1 MPCPSNLEKQ
11 IKRHVIAPRHLCY
24 AVTAPGMEQLCA
36 QELAGLS
43 DQIQVEATVR
53 GGVVFSG
60 RLEALYQAN
69 LHLRTAGR
77 LLLRVAE
84 FKATNF
90 RQLGKRCATVPWE
103 RYLPWGALPV
113 CKVTSHQ
120 SRLYHSQAVAQHVAL
135 ALTDCW
141 RNLGA
146 APADAPDQSLFVR
159 LDQDLV
165 TLSLDSSGAN
175 LYRRGLK
182 THGGQAPLRETLAA
196 AILRMAGYNPERPLL
211 DPMCGAGSFALEAA
225 LWAKQI
231 PPGFHREFAFMQWP
245 AFRPRQWQHLR
256 TTAQKA
262 IRSLPHPLI
271 HASDLDPEACRRLAA
286 CVAHHHLDDAVDVQC
301 HDFFALQ
308 PPPARDGHPPATG
321 LIVLNPPYGV
331 RLTPDQRMET
341 FYKRIGAKLAD
352 DFKGWQVALIV
363 PSPHLIGTQPFPTT
377 SIPLLHGGLQLTLL
391 VGRVKH

>member
-1 MPCPSNLEKQ
+1 MGHP
-11 IKRHVIAPRHLCY
+11 
-24 AVTAPGMEQLCA
+24 
-36 QELAGLS
+36 AGL
-43 DQIQVEATVR
+43 Q
-53 GGVVFSG
+53 G
-60 RLEALYQAN
+60 
-69 LHLRTAGR
+69 
-77 LLLRVAE
+77 
-84 FKATNF
+84 
-90 RQLGKRCATVPWE
+90 
-103 RYLPWGALPV
+103 
-113 CKVTSHQ
+113 
-120 SRLYHSQAVAQHVAL
+120 LYHSQAVAQHVAL
-135 ALTDCW
+135 AVAACW
-141 RNLGA
+141 RDLGV
-146 APADAPDQSLFVR
+146 APADSPDHSLFVR

-182 THGGQAPLRETLAA
+182 IHGGQAPLRETLAA
-196 AILRMAGYNPERPLL
+196 AILRIAGYHPELPLI
-211 DPMCGAGSFALEAA
+211 DPMCGSGSFTLEAA

-245 AFRPRQWQHLR
+245 AFRPRQWQHLK

-262 IRSLPHPLI
+262 IRTLPHPLI

-286 CVAHHHLDDAVDVQC
+286 CVTRHHLDDAVDVQC

-308 PPPARDGHPPATG
+308 PPPPRDGHPPATG

-331 RLTPDQRMET
+331 RLTPDRRMET

-352 DFKGWQVALIV
+352 DFKGWHVALIV

-391 VGRVKH
+391 VGKVKH